1 MRYLFKYYLD
11 SNSPNLD
18 QNEESFPE
26 KIEEK
31 NINTSITNEYSPYR
45 HPSNFNSE
53 IESPKLHR
61 RMNKIHEVM
70 SASRINNINSNV
82 GTSSE
87 RKKIKNKNSDS
98 ANEIQSSKINSII
111 EKNMNSPHRKKR
123 STISFA
129 FNKFGIIEDELISEV
144 FSCALMDKMLIQG
157 KLFITNKKLGFH
169 SYFNKSTFIGETK
182 MIIPKE
188 DIKRIEKRYNA
199 LIFDNSIAVIT
210 KTGELFFT
218 SFVFRDK
225 AYAAIIRNIEPPE
238 QKDSHLYFQQNNNNE
253 QEINNLNNNEENN
266 EQNKIEEEDKNND
279 ENKNKEQEGEENPN
293 DTELEKKIEA
303 RCQKIKEI
311 ALKDDF
317 FDQRQHKLKIPW
329 TNRVEDVYRIIFS
342 TEIFNFK
349 GQNYHGYWEYLKLVQ
364 SEDVDYSITP
374 FNPPPPL

>member
-1 MRYLFKYYLD
+1 MK
-11 SNSPNLD
+11 
-18 QNEESFPE
+18 
-26 KIEEK
+26 
-31 NINTSITNEYSPYR
+31 
-45 HPSNFNSE
+45 
-53 IESPKLHR
+53 
-61 RMNKIHEVM
+61 KIHEAL
-70 SASRINNINSNV
+70 SASMINNNNTSNV
-82 GTSSE
+82 ATSSE
-87 RKKIKNKNSDS
+87 RKKMKNKNFDS
-98 ANEIQSSKINSII
+98 ASEMQSSKINSIM
-111 EKNMNSPHRKKR
+111 EKNMNSPNRKKK
-123 STISFA
+123 STVSFF
-129 FNKFGIIEDELISEV
+129 FNKFGIVEDELIGQV

-238 QKDSHLYFQQNNNNE
+238 QKDIHLYVQQNNDND
-253 QEINNLNNNEENN
+253 QDINNLNKNDENN
-266 EQNKIEEEDKNND
+266 EPNQIEEEDKNNSENENKEPEGD
-279 ENKNKEQEGEENPN
+279 ENSNNA
-293 DTELEKKIEA
+293 ELDKKIEI
-303 RCQKIKEI
+303 RYQKIKEV

-317 FDQRQHKLKIPW
+317 FDLRQHKLKIPW
-329 TNRVEDVYRIIFS
+329 TNRVEDVYRILFS

-349 GQNYHGYWEYLKLVQ
+349 GQNYHGMWEYLKLVK
-364 SEDVDYSITP
+364 SEDVDYIITP